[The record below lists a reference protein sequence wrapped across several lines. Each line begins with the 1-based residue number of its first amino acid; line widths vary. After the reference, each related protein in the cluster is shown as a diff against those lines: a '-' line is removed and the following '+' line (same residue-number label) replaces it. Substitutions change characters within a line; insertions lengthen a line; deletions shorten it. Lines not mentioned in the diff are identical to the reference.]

1 MQASVLTVLVLGARG
16 RFGLAAALAFR
27 QAGWRVMAQMRPG
40 ALPPNEA
47 PNDAHADASAP
58 AQPSIAWLNID
69 LHDTQALA
77 QAGRGASVVVH
88 ALNPSAYT
96 AKAWRREVLPMAD
109 AAIGLARTL
118 NATLMVPG
126 NVYNFGAGMPS
137 RLREDT
143 PQNAST
149 VKGQIRIAM
158 EQRLRAS
165 GVQTVV
171 IRAGDFFGSGK
182 NSWLDM
188 FIVKNIRKGR
198 VTYPGK
204 LNVPTAWAYL
214 PDLAR
219 CFVAVAAKAADGA
232 QRQTFE
238 VLHFGGYS
246 ITGRQWLDALNPIA
260 RSQGWVKPG
269 GQLIFSQVPWPMLR
283 LGALV
288 VPTLASVLEMRY
300 LWDTPHALANE
311 RLTALIG
318 PEPHT
323 PLETAVRQSLA
334 DLGLLPASAA
344 NSSLAM
350 A

>member
-1 MQASVLTVLVLGARG
+1 MPASVLTVLVLGARG

-27 QAGWRVMAQMRPG
+27 QAGWRVVAQMRPG

-47 PNDAHADASAP
+47 PNDAHADAQAP
-58 AQPSIAWLNID
+58 AQPGIEWLNID

-77 QAGRGASVVVH
+77 QAGRGACVVVH

-96 AKAWRREVLPMAD
+96 AKAWRREVLPVAD
-109 AAIGLARTL
+109 AAIGLARAL

-149 VKGQIRIAM
+149 VKGQIRTAM

-171 IRAGDFFGSGK
+171 IRAGDFFGSGR
-182 NSWLDM
+182 NSWFDM

-198 VTYPGK
+198 VTYPGN

-219 CFVAVAAKAADGA
+219 CFAAVAAKRA
-232 QRQTFE
+232 QLQAFE

-246 ITGRQWLDALNPIA
+246 ATGQQWLDALNPVA
-260 RSQGWVKPG
+260 QTQGWVQPG
-269 GQLIFSQVPWPMLR
+269 GHLKFSQLPWPMLR

-288 VPTLASVLEMRY
+288 VPTLASLLEMRY
-300 LWDTPHALANE
+300 LWDTPHALVNE

-323 PLETAVRQSLA
+323 PLEIAAQQSLVN
-334 DLGLLPASAA
+334 LGLLAA
-344 NSSLAM
+344 PQSMTALA
-350 A
+350 AA